1 LQGMIAEIK
10 ELNPKPGESFRRI
23 EAQTLIPDIY
33 LRQQKGGGWHVELNS
48 ETLPRVLVN
57 NRYYAQVKKDAKKGE
72 ERKYLSDKF
81 QAANWLIKAM
91 HQRATTILK
100 VSSEIVRAQEG
111 FFNYGIEYLRPLVRR
126 EIAELVGMHE
136 STISRVTTNKYIATP
151 RGIFELRYFFSA
163 SLASSGG
170 GMAHSSES
178 VRHRIKAL
186 IEAEPK
192 TKPLSD
198 DKIVAM
204 LNADGIDIARRTV
217 AKYREQM
224 NIPSISDRK
233 KLALINPQS

>member
-1 LQGMIAEIK
+1 
-10 ELNPKPGESFRRI
+10 
-23 EAQTLIPDIY
+23 
-33 LRQQKGGGWHVELNS
+33 
-48 ETLPRVLVN
+48 
-57 NRYYAQVKKDAKKGE
+57 
-72 ERKYLSDKF
+72 
-81 QAANWLIKAM
+81 M

-186 IEAEPK
+186 IEAEAK

-198 DKIVAM
+198 DKIVAL
-204 LNADGIDIARRTV
+204 LNADGIDVARRTV

-224 NIPSISDRK
+224 NIPSSSDRK
-233 KLALINPQS
+233 KLALINP